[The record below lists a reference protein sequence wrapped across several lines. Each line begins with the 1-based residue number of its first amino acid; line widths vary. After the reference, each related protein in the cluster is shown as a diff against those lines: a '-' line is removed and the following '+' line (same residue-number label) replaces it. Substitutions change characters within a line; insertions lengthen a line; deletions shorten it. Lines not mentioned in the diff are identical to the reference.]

1 MVHPRWVATILSSDR
16 SGRQRMRRLK
26 KGIMEVRSEAKLAMV
41 SSPHI
46 MSEALAYP
54 PCSVSLPVAE
64 DETTIALSPST
75 REASPAPNSSID
87 PTSASFAQLSDQE
100 LAPVR
105 ALLEQPSSRLVGS
118 EKERDE
124 LGDATYGRVV
134 RGLDNAERAIK
145 AMECGSEL
153 WMTIRETT
161 SYLTRWVTAFPNQEP
176 STTGRKPNARYAC
189 SAPEERLIRNFAIPS
204 LSEFVVSLSNLLCY
218 NQLDQHEKSLQHTRA
233 SHVERTLS

>member
-1 MVHPRWVATILSSDR
+1 
-16 SGRQRMRRLK
+16 MRRLK